1 LYYFQNIGIKWINH
15 KGAEKD
21 LINISNVELHVGSK
35 EELLPDFAP
44 DFPYIAT
51 CAKVDQYSVPWH
63 WHKAVEVFYMQSGT
77 LEYYTPKG
85 KMTFPTGSGG
95 MINSNVLH
103 RTRPQEG
110 TEKSIQLL
118 HIFDTSFIAGQQ
130 GSRIEQRYIT
140 PIIAAPQAELIAL
153 YPDHPAQARL
163 LNTIR
168 ESFNLSEHDF
178 GYEMKLRAVLSEI
191 WFQLLVMSLPLL
203 KEAGD
208 YNKTNDKI
216 KLMMIYIHEHYAEKI
231 SIAEI
236 AAAAFSSERECFRAF
251 HDCLHMTPVEYIK
264 SYRLQ
269 MACYLLAKSRETI
282 TFISH
287 ACGLGS
293 SSYFGKVFR
302 ENIGCTPIE
311 YRRKW
316 QDNDM

>member
-1 LYYFQNIGIKWINH
+1 MS
-15 KGAEKD
+15 KGAERE
-21 LINISNVELHVGSK
+21 LRNISNVELHAGSK
-35 EELLPDFAP
+35 EELLPDFAL
-44 DFPYIAT
+44 DFPYIAS
-51 CAKVDQYSVPWH
+51 CVELGKYMVPWH
-63 WHKAVEVFYMQSGT
+63 WHKAVEIFYMQKGI

-85 KMTFPTGSGG
+85 KMIFPAGSGG

-103 RTRPQEG
+103 KTRPQEG
-110 TEKSIQLL
+110 AEKNIQLL

-140 PIIAAPQAELIAL
+140 PIIAAPQVEIIAL
-153 YPDHPAQARL
+153 YPDDPEQARL

-168 ESFNLSEHDF
+168 ESFTLFENDF
-178 GYEMKLRAVLSEI
+178 GYEIKLRAVLSEI
-191 WFQLLVMSLPLL
+191 WSQLLIMSLPLL
-203 KEAGD
+203 KETGD
-208 YNKTNDKI
+208 YNKTSDKI

-231 SIAEI
+231 SIAKI

-251 HDCLHMTPVEYIK
+251 HDCLHMTPAEYIK

-293 SSYFGKVFR
+293 SSYFGRVFR
-302 ENIGCTPIE
+302 GNIGCTPIE

>member
-1 LYYFQNIGIKWINH
+1 LK
-15 KGAEKD
+15 
-21 LINISNVELHVGSK
+21 NISNIEFHAGSK
-35 EELLPDFAP
+35 EELLPDFVP
-44 DFPYIAT
+44 DFPYIAS
-51 CAKVDQYSVPWH
+51 CVELGKYVVPWH
-63 WHKAVEVFYMQSGT
+63 WHKAVEIFYMQKGI

-103 RTRPQEG
+103 RTRPQEES
-110 TEKSIQLL
+110 EKNIQLL

-140 PIIAAPQAELIAL
+140 PIIAAPQVEIIAL
-153 YPDHPAQARL
+153 YPDDPAQARL

-168 ESFNLSEHDF
+168 ESFTLVENDF
-178 GYEMKLRAVLSEI
+178 GYEIKLRAVLSEI
-191 WFQLLVMSLPLL
+191 WFQLLSMSLTLL
-203 KEAGD
+203 KETGD

-231 SIAEI
+231 SIAKI

-251 HDCLHMTPVEYIK
+251 RDCLHMTPAEYIK

-293 SSYFGKVFR
+293 SSYFGRVFR

-316 QDNDM
+316 